1 MYESHSEE
9 PILFSYKRLKKR
21 YIKLRAY
28 HSNWSSA
35 FSMDTVYCP
44 GLVICKDKERQKKY
58 RILMKPVLSHL
69 CPHLT
74 TIVTFLPNFSVVNSS
89 NRSLRFMEDNQE
101 ADLWTDILQGQ
112 VIFFKVNF
120 SFMLLIIMRLYY
132 LRHYPSGL
140 KLTQ

>member
-1 MYESHSEE
+1 
-9 PILFSYKRLKKR
+9 
-21 YIKLRAY
+21 
-28 HSNWSSA
+28 
-35 FSMDTVYCP
+35 MDTVYCP

-112 VIFFKVNF
+112 VF
-120 SFMLLIIMRLYY
+120 SASTVIYSNHNNNVFL
-132 LRHYPSGL
+132 
-140 KLTQ
+140 

>member
-1 MYESHSEE
+1 MYESHTEE

-21 YIKLRAY
+21 CIKLRAY

-112 VIFFKVNF
+112 VLPN
-120 SFMLLIIMRLYY
+120 LI
-132 LRHYPSGL
+132 H
-140 KLTQ
+140 K